1 MRHWG
6 RPGSRGHALDN
17 PECSYYGLT
26 IKSSDANP
34 AVSQASAIG
43 SIPDI
48 ARVWG
53 ARTPDKVAL
62 VEAGWAVTYGEL
74 DDRSNRVANAIIAAG
89 ARAGSHIGYL
99 GRNSAAFHEIWM
111 GVNKAGCALCP
122 LNWRSPAAEL
132 AELVRDARLP
142 MIFVGPGFADVAADV
157 QQAVAISL
165 DLAELDLVQEEE
177 LADWLADT
185 DPADPGFPVTGDATA
200 LLAYT
205 SGTTGT
211 PKGVQITHDAFVNWF
226 RFSASEPAQ
235 QWSVDDV
242 GLMVMPNFHLAGTWV
257 TLPALYH
264 SATLAIRPAFDPD
277 GFVEAVDAHRP
288 TVACLV
294 PTAIALL
301 LDHPSSQACD
311 FSSLRRLYYAG
322 SPIGVDT
329 LRRAIA
335 AFGCDLVQFYGTTET
350 YIITLLRPDQHRPD
364 NPGLLTSCGKPMPMV
379 ELRVVGPDGRE
390 VATGAAGEVLV
401 RSPWTFTSYWNK
413 PDATAAAIVDGWY
426 HTGDAGT
433 LDEDGNL
440 YLVDR
445 LKDMIVSGGENVY
458 SAEVERAL
466 ATHPA
471 VVSVAVV
478 GAPDEKWG
486 ERVVAF
492 VVQRPDATVT
502 AADLLSHC
510 RREIAG
516 YKAPKEIHFLPEL
529 PVTASGKVQKA
540 VLRRQLRT
548 AAEVA
553 G

>member
-1 MRHWG
+1 M
-6 RPGSRGHALDN
+6 
-17 PECSYYGLT
+17 
-26 IKSSDANP
+26 
-34 AVSQASAIG
+34 SQASAIG
-43 SIPDI
+43 SMADL

-62 VEAGWAVTYGEL
+62 VEAGRAMTYGEL
-74 DDRSNRVANAIIAAG
+74 DDHSNRVANAIIAAG
-89 ARAGSHIGYL
+89 VRPGSHIGYL
-99 GRNSAAFHEIWM
+99 GRNSAAFYEIWM

-132 AELVRDARLP
+132 AELARDARLP
-142 MIFVGPGFADVAADV
+142 MIFVGPGFADVAADIRRS
-157 QQAVAISL
+157 AGISL
-165 DLAELDLVQEEE
+165 DLVAEDG
-177 LADWLADT
+177 LAGWLADT
-185 DPADPGFPVTGDATA
+185 DPADPCFPVTGDATA
-200 LLAYT
+200 LLTYT
-205 SGTTGT
+205 SGTTGA
-211 PKGVQITHDAFVNWF
+211 PKGVRISHDAFANWF

-235 QWSVDDV
+235 QWSADDV

-264 SATLAIRPAFDPD
+264 GATLAIRPAFDPD
-277 GFVEAVDAHRP
+277 GFARAVEAHRP

-294 PTAIALL
+294 PTAIQLL
-301 LDHPSSQACD
+301 LDHPSSRSCD

-322 SPIGVDT
+322 SPIGVET

-350 YIITLLRPDQHRPD
+350 YIITLLRPGQHRPD
-364 NPGLLTSCGKPMPMV
+364 EPGLLSSCGKPMTAV

-390 VATGAAGEVLV
+390 VATGVAGEVHV
-401 RSPWTFTSYWNK
+401 RSPWMFAGYWDK
-413 PDATAAAIVDGWY
+413 PEASAAAIVDGWY
-426 HTGDAGT
+426 HTGDVGK
-433 LDEDGNL
+433 LDEGGNL

-466 ATHPA
+466 AAHPA
-471 VVSVAVV
+471 VASVAVV
-478 GAPDEKWG
+478 GTPDEQWG

-492 VVQRPDATVT
+492 VVRRRDAAVI
-502 AADLLSHC
+502 AADLVSHC

-516 YKAPKEIHFLPEL
+516 YKVPKEIHFLPEL

-540 VLRRQLRT
+540 ELRRRLRT
-548 AAEVA
+548 TAEVA